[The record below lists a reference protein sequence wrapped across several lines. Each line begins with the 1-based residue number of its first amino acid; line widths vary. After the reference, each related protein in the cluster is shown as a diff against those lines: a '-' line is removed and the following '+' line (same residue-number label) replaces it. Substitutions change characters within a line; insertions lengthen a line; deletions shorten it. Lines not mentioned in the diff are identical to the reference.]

1 MEENKEEIPAPL
13 SVQFVKSKGGRPAL
27 KLKGKELILY
37 QKELKKRRDAKY
49 HQRRKNGEL
58 SNPMAL
64 ENRKR
69 RIQENLKKSLLKMA
83 NKLILDKEQAD
94 LLKENASLKQQL
106 QKSATLLQENSEK
119 VSSLVK

>member
-1 MEENKEEIPAPL
+1 M
-13 SVQFVKSKGGRPAL
+13 
-27 KLKGKELILY
+27 KLKGKELILH

-49 HQRRKNGEL
+49 HQRRKNREL
-58 SNPMAL
+58 SNPASL

-69 RIQENLKKSLLKMA
+69 RNQERATKSLQKSA
-83 NKLILDKEQAD
+83 QKLILDKEQAD

-119 VSSLVK
+119 VSSLVR

>member
-1 MEENKEEIPAPL
+1 M
-13 SVQFVKSKGGRPAL
+13 

-58 SNPMAL
+58 SNPMAI

-69 RIQENLKKSLLKMA
+69 RN
-83 NKLILDKEQAD
+83 
-94 LLKENASLKQQL
+94 
-106 QKSATLLQENSEK
+106 
-119 VSSLVK
+119 

>member
-1 MEENKEEIPAPL
+1 MH
-13 SVQFVKSKGGRPAL
+13 
-27 KLKGKELILY
+27 

-49 HQRRKNGEL
+49 HKRRKNGEL
-58 SNPMAL
+58 SNPAAL

-69 RIQENLKKSLLKMA
+69 RMKENLKKSLLKMA

-119 VSSLVK
+119 VSSLVR